1 MINRGYNHKS
11 PLSIIFA
18 VGEDKQ
24 HDFVDT
30 IDEQINLLKKK
41 GCKCKL

>member
-1 MINRGYNHKS
+1 MNCS
-11 PLSIIFA
+11 CVALA

-30 IDEQINLLKKK
+30 IDEQIKLLKKK